1 MWNKIII
8 HSPGID
14 KTHPELEWIVDNVK
28 QKYEQKYNKSL
39 GQFHVFINEKDPL
52 SGPNVWTT
60 AKIISKDF
68 VEIIIFSEGYLRYF
82 NPISCHDE
90 LEVSIAHEF
99 AHIFKKHNV
108 WIWRLETVIF
118 ALNVY
123 GLSLIVYYFIL
134 FRDQFT
140 AFLEIIIFLAILIAE
155 LRCLNFIKCWTE
167 DKADDEAILITN
179 KPKAV
184 KNSLKR
190 LKEIRNEKETIIGKI
205 IGYDHPSIDD
215 MITRIKV

>member
-1 MWNKIII
+1 MTKRLSINQILWLRRCFISSVSIQWLYMELMVKKSSFISNFRRL
-8 HSPGID
+8 PGACLIAVSAIAA
-14 KTHPELEWIVDNVK
+14 L
-28 QKYEQKYNKSL
+28 Y
-39 GQFHVFINEKDPL
+39 
-52 SGPNVWTT
+52 
-60 AKIISKDF
+60 F

-123 GLSLIVYYFIL
+123 GLSLIGYYFLL